1 MLRTV
6 YQGKGE
12 NETNP
17 VIRVENLV
25 KRYHNLDKA
34 AVDGL
39 SFDVRPGE
47 FFAFLGPN
55 GAGKTTT
62 ISILTTTLA
71 KTSGTVSIGGYDLDR
86 QTKEVRRSIGII
98 FQNPSLDLNLTAEE
112 NVRFHV
118 GLYGIYGYRPAYDL
132 MPRSYKEKVTELA
145 QVLGIAEEIFRPVK
159 TFSGGMKRKLE
170 VVRSLMHDP
179 KILFLDEPTTGL
191 DAVGRASL
199 WAYLQRLHSEK
210 RMTIFL
216 TTHYIEEAESADRIC
231 IVNHGR
237 MLFSGSPEA
246 MRSHV
251 AGKYLLL
258 DAEDRDS
265 LRRELEGFGPEPAG
279 DGRTK
284 VRFDGSTPQ
293 GILSRIRTP
302 LSFMRLHEP
311 TLEEAYIGL
320 VSDGKDGEEEEE
332 AS

>member
-1 MLRTV
+1 MIHV
-6 YQGKGE
+6 QD
-12 NETNP
+12 
-17 VIRVENLV
+17 LV
-25 KRYHNLDKA
+25 KRYRHSETA

-71 KTSGTVSIGGYDLDR
+71 KSSGTVSIGGYDLDQRAKDVR
-86 QTKEVRRSIGII
+86 QSIGII

-112 NVRFHV
+112 NIRFHV
-118 GLYGIYGYRPAYDL
+118 SLYGIYGYRPSYGM
-132 MPRSYKEKVTELA
+132 MPQPYREKVLELA
-145 QVLGIAEEIFRPVK
+145 EIVGIAQDIFKPVK

-170 VVRSLMHDP
+170 IIRSLMHKP
-179 KILFLDEPTTGL
+179 KILFLDEPTLGL
-191 DAVGRASL
+191 DAVSRRSL
-199 WAYLQRLHSEK
+199 WNYLQKIHEEEK
-210 RMTIFL
+210 MTIFL
-216 TTHYIEEAESADRIC
+216 TTHYIEEAEKADRIC

-246 MRSHV
+246 MKSLMV
-251 AGKYLLL
+251 GKYLLL

-265 LRRELEGFGPEPAG
+265 LRSELTGFGPEPLE
-279 DGRTK
+279 
-284 VRFDGSTPQ
+284 DGSLKLRFSENTPQ
-293 GILSRIRTP
+293 NILAQIKTP

-311 TLEEAYIGL
+311 TLEEAYIDL
-320 VSDGKDGEEEEE
+320 VSNGKDEEE